1 MSGREACNNCEGV
14 AQRDFSN
21 DKLQE
26 GIGKAME
33 RIGLEEAV
41 KRLIGV
47 SEPIEETQLLALEKG
62 MGRVLAREYK
72 AALPQ
77 PPFNRSPLDGYAL
90 RAEDTAGASK
100 DRPAVLEVIDKIMA
114 GMVSKKMVIPGTAV
128 RLMTGAP
135 VPDGTDCVVGQED
148 TDYGEKCVRVYREL
162 KVHENM
168 VDAGED
174 YQAGTVLMEK
184 GERIDAAAAGIL
196 AGAGIGEV
204 KVYRRLRVA
213 LFTTGDEVIEPG
225 KGREAGKIYDSNRY
239 LMWGRLKELGIE
251 PVCWEHI
258 GDEAKTAAERI
269 AALISEVDMVLTTGG
284 VSVGEKDIMHDVVS
298 ILNGDRLFWRV
309 ALKPGSPA
317 LAFCFQGKPVI
328 CLSGNPFGAF
338 VTLEM
343 IVRPVLAY
351 MMREPL
357 LAPERRQARVNGGF
371 HKRSSVRRF
380 IRGIYKD
387 GCVVLPERGHAS
399 GVLFSMKRC
408 NCLVDIPAG
417 SEGLADGDEVAVWL
431 LE

>member
-251 PVCWEHI
+251 
-258 GDEAKTAAERI
+258 DRK
-269 AALISEVDMVLTTGG
+269 
-284 VSVGEKDIMHDVVS
+284 SVV
-298 ILNGDRLFWRV
+298 
-309 ALKPGSPA
+309 
-317 LAFCFQGKPVI
+317 
-328 CLSGNPFGAF
+328 
-338 VTLEM
+338 
-343 IVRPVLAY
+343 
-351 MMREPL
+351 
-357 LAPERRQARVNGGF
+357 
-371 HKRSSVRRF
+371 
-380 IRGIYKD
+380 
-387 GCVVLPERGHAS
+387 
-399 GVLFSMKRC
+399 
-408 NCLVDIPAG
+408 
-417 SEGLADGDEVAVWL
+417 
-431 LE
+431 

>member
-14 AQRDFSN
+14 AQRYFSN

-135 VPDGTDCVVGQED
+135 VPDGADCVVGQED

-225 KGREAGKIYDSNRY
+225 KGIEDGKN
-239 LMWGRLKELGIE
+239 
-251 PVCWEHI
+251 
-258 GDEAKTAAERI
+258 
-269 AALISEVDMVLTTGG
+269 
-284 VSVGEKDIMHDVVS
+284 
-298 ILNGDRLFWRV
+298 
-309 ALKPGSPA
+309 
-317 LAFCFQGKPVI
+317 
-328 CLSGNPFGAF
+328 
-338 VTLEM
+338 
-343 IVRPVLAY
+343 
-351 MMREPL
+351 
-357 LAPERRQARVNGGF
+357 
-371 HKRSSVRRF
+371 
-380 IRGIYKD
+380 
-387 GCVVLPERGHAS
+387 
-399 GVLFSMKRC
+399 
-408 NCLVDIPAG
+408 
-417 SEGLADGDEVAVWL
+417 
-431 LE
+431 

>member
-1 MSGREACNNCEGV
+1 
-14 AQRDFSN
+14 
-21 DKLQE
+21 
-26 GIGKAME
+26 ME

-41 KRLIGV
+41 ERLIGV
-47 SEPIEETQLLALEKG
+47 SAPIEETRQLALEDG
-62 MGRVLAREYK
+62 LGRVLAQEYR
-72 AALPQ
+72 AAFPQ

-90 RAEDTAGASK
+90 RAKDTAGASK
-100 DRPAVLEVIDKIMA
+100 DRPAVLKVIDKIMA
-114 GMVSKKMVIPGTAV
+114 GRVSEKTVLPGTAV

-135 VPDGTDCVVGQED
+135 VPEGADCVVRQED
-148 TDYGEKCVRVYREL
+148 TDYGETCVRVYREL
-162 KVHENM
+162 RVHENM

-184 GERIDAAAAGIL
+184 GERIDAVAAGIL

-213 LFTTGDEVIEPG
+213 LFTTGDEVAAPG
-225 KGREAGKIYDSNRY
+225 ESCEAGKIYDSNRY
-239 LMWGRLKELGIE
+239 LLWGRLKELGIE

-258 GDEAKTAAERI
+258 GDEAEMAAERI

-309 ALKPGSPA
+309 ALKPGSPV
-317 LAFCFQGKPVI
+317 LAFRFQGKPVI

-343 IVRPVLAY
+343 LVRPVLAH
-351 MMREPL
+351 MTREPR
-357 LAPERRQARVNGGF
+357 LAPVRRQARVKGGF
-371 HKRSSVRRF
+371 HKRSNVRRF
-380 IRGIYKD
+380 IRGSFMD
-387 GCVVLPERGHAS
+387 GCVVLPEEGHAS
-399 GVLFSMKRC
+399 GVLFSMKGC

-417 SEGLADGDEVAVWL
+417 NEGLADGDEVVVWL
-431 LE
+431 LSCIV

>member
-41 KRLIGV
+41 KRLIGL

-135 VPDGTDCVVGQED
+135 VPDGADCVVGQED

-371 HKRSSVRRF
+371 HNRSSVRRF

>member
-1 MSGREACNNCEGV
+1 
-14 AQRDFSN
+14 
-21 DKLQE
+21 
-26 GIGKAME
+26 ME